1 MKKMPTEKFMNLGD
15 YKKQAILDAMRAEF
29 MITPYSEIRIS
40 SLIKRA
46 GISRASFY
54 LYFQSKED
62 LFTCMMYQLR
72 ERLEQGLV
80 DAFQEKQSSFNE
92 SMDRLVNRIMED
104 EIYRD
109 CWTFCK
115 RVMEDGTCREVAACA
130 EREFDKMDLREKP
143 AKKCYEAM
151 DRSGYPR
158 LNEEKLR
165 YAIGMGMLVIVRI
178 SMLYLDHTAD
188 PKMLKEMASQQ
199 FAILDRGIR
208 D

>member
-1 MKKMPTEKFMNLGD
+1 MPTEKFMNLGD

-29 MITPYSEIRIS
+29 MTTPYSEIRIS

-54 LYFQSKED
+54 LYFRGKED
-62 LFTCMMYQLR
+62 LFTCMMHQLR
-72 ERLEQGLV
+72 ERLVQGLIE
-80 DAFQEKQSSFNE
+80 AFQEQKSSFDM
-92 SMDRLVNRIMED
+92 SMSRLVNRIMED

-109 CWTFCK
+109 CWEFCK

-130 EREFDKMDLREKP
+130 EREYDKENLREKTE
-143 AKKCYEAM
+143 KKCYEAM
-151 DRSGYPR
+151 DHSGYPG
-158 LNEEKLR
+158 LDTEKLR
-165 YAIGMGMLVIVRI
+165 YAIGMGMLVILRI
-178 SMLYLDHTAD
+178 SMLYLDHAAD
-188 PKMLKEMASQQ
+188 PKRLKEMAARQ